1 MPAPETVPK
10 RHAVHRVAVGTLR
23 IGCVG
28 ALLLASCAA
37 PPEATARAPH
47 PAALTP
53 PVAQP
58 EVLTPQGILRSM
70 ADTYANCHTY
80 RDSGRATLKLEAGA
94 PGPVIFTPFQTAFE
108 RPDRFRF
115 GAEMSA
121 PLIKLGWIVWR
132 RGPAV
137 RSWSRHDGFEKPESL
152 SSALGALAGVS
163 WSTSI
168 TVPKLLVADGIP
180 DSGLTQM
187 TDVVRLEDEEVN
199 GSRCYC
205 LRGRELTGTT
215 TVCIDQTSHL
225 LLRVVRQLVGDG
237 LHGEVTITYEPVID
251 EVIPADLLAFGSPE
265 G

>member
-1 MPAPETVPK
+1 MPAPVLVPK

-37 PPEATARAPH
+37 PPAVTAPAPH

-53 PVAQP
+53 SVAQP
-58 EVLTPQGILRSM
+58 EVLTPQQILRAM
-70 ADTYANCHTY
+70 AETYANCHTY
-80 RDSGRATLKLEAGA
+80 RDSGRAAMKLEASA

-121 PLIKLGWIVWR
+121 PLVKLGWIVWR

-168 TVPKLLVADGIP
+168 TVPKLLVADGVSEP
-180 DSGLTQM
+180 GLTQM

-199 GSRCYC
+199 GSCCYC
-205 LRGRELTGTT
+205 LRGRELTSTT
-215 TVCIDQTSHL
+215 TVWIDQTSHL
-225 LLRVVRQLVGDG
+225 LLRVVRGLDAGS
-237 LHGEVTITYEPVID
+237 LHGEVTITYDPVID
-251 EVIPADLLAFGSPE
+251 EAIPADLLAFGSPE